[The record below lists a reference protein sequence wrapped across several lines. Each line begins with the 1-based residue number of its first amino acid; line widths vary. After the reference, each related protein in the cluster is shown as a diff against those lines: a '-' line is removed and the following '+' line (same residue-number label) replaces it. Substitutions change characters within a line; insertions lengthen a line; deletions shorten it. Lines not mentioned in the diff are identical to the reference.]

1 LIAQGQLR
9 IQKGLLEMAQTL
21 LRRKLR
27 AFDSNG
33 LFFLALTKI

>member
-1 LIAQGQLR
+1 MR
-9 IQKGLLEMAQTL
+9 HMTQTL

-33 LFFLALTKI
+33 LFFLALTKV